1 MGGRLVA
8 IALACA
14 AMACTVTR
22 GRMVEDT
29 ASVSLRDGHFR
40 YLKANVVGESEG
52 YYLLT
57 FIPLSSPSY
66 SEARKAMYDALGQP
80 VTGRPIAL
88 VHQTED
94 LVEFNVL
101 LWSRRT
107 IRLSADFIEFTD
119 PSAPKALEPIGSSR

>member
-1 MGGRLVA
+1 MG
-8 IALACA
+8 
-14 AMACTVTR
+14 CTITR

-29 ASVSLRDGHFR
+29 ANVSLRDDHFR
-40 YLKANVVGESEG
+40 YVKAHVVGESQG

-66 SEARKAMYDALGQP
+66 SDARRAMYDALGEP

-88 VHQTED
+88 LHQTED
-94 LVEFNVL
+94 LIEFNVL
-101 LWSRRT
+101 LWSKRT

-119 PSAPKALEPIGSSR
+119 PDAAKGQPLEPIGSSR

>member
-1 MGGRLVA
+1 MGGRLA
-8 IALACA
+8 AAALACA
-14 AMACTVTR
+14 AIACSMTR

-29 ASVSLRDGHFR
+29 ANVSLRDDHFR
-40 YLKANVVGESEG
+40 YVKAHVVGESTG
-52 YYLLT
+52 YYVLT

-66 SEARKAMYDALGQP
+66 SDARKAMYDALGEP

-88 VHQTED
+88 IHQTED

-101 LWSRRT
+101 LWSKRT

-119 PSAPKALEPIGSSR
+119 PNAPKLDPIGAR